1 MQAAH
6 TMEMCVLKLQILVH
20 GKEES
25 ECIAEMDHV
34 FYLYMGEKSICLVI
48 DDFDPSLETPTP
60 GGKAI
65 K

>member
-6 TMEMCVLKLQILVH
+6 TMEMCFLKLQILVH
-20 GKEES
+20 GKDES
-25 ECIAEMDHV
+25 EHIAEMDHAL
-34 FYLYMGEKSICLVI
+34 YLYMGEESICLVI
-48 DDFDPSLETPTP
+48 DDFDPSLETLMP